1 MTREA
6 NHRKC
11 LAAGENQL
19 RSKRRT
25 PHRNTN
31 FTLKPEH
38 VLHEY
43 VGRCLAIKYPI
54 SVMLMR
60 VNVAK
65 SWDLV
70 TDEFIP
76 GTLPIGMLN

>member
-11 LAAGENQL
+11 LAAEENQL
-19 RSKRRT
+19 RSKRRG

-38 VLHEY
+38 ALRGY
-43 VGRCLAIKYPI
+43 AGRCLGIKYPI

-65 SWDLV
+65 AG
-70 TDEFIP
+70 I
-76 GTLPIGMLN
+76 